1 METKGRWIFRVLGLA
16 VISAL
21 CLTGCVT
28 LRSETTVRKNGSGT
42 FRLSLAINQQ
52 VSDLAGD
59 QEAQAFEGVKA
70 ALEGPPGSEV
80 RPYLDPITGR
90 RGIEFVVPFRNLN
103 ELGPQPNPNS
113 EEPEPYT
120 VSATTEGTVT
130 TLNVQLN
137 APELA
142 VLAARNGSSYPPISE
157 QDRGL
162 MSVAQAIAGVD
173 ISYALALPGQILDWS
188 PQAGATYDPAK
199 NELSWNIRPS
209 SEGYNIMV
217 QWDNAAA
224 PEPIDA
230 PQPAPPTTLNRA
242 RALANLNTYVQ
253 AMSVNDERSIAA
265 LLTPDVVIINPF
277 KDEHPT
283 LFDTQS
289 YKLGYTSVD
298 VGQKVGT
305 AEWSGKWKLDNKV
318 FDLSGADVLTFAPDG
333 KIRSI
338 QVYVDPAQAEA
349 LLKALQ

>member
-1 METKGRWIFRVLGLA
+1 METKGRLIFRVLILA
-16 VISAL
+16 LIAAV

-28 LRSETTVRKNGSGT
+28 LRSETTIHKNGSGT
-42 FRLSLAINQQ
+42 FRLTMAMDQQ
-52 VSDLAGD
+52 VSNLAGD

-90 RGIEFVVPFRNLN
+90 RGVEFVVPFGSLN
-103 ELGPQPNPNS
+103 ELGPQPDSSSDQPQ
-113 EEPEPYT
+113 PYT

-142 VLAARNGSSYPPISE
+142 VLATRNGSGYPPITE

-173 ISYALALPGQILDWS
+173 ISYALALPGRILDWS

-199 NELSWNIRPS
+199 NELSWNIRPNA
-209 SEGYNIMV
+209 EGYNIMV

-230 PQPAPPTTLNRA
+230 PQPAPSTSLNRT
-242 RALANLNTYVQ
+242 RAMANLNKYVQ
-253 AMSVNDERSIAA
+253 AMSINDERSMAA
-265 LLTPDVVIINPF
+265 LLTPDVVIINPL
-277 KDEHPT
+277 KDEYPQ

-289 YKLGYTSVD
+289 YKRGYTSVD
-298 VGQKVGT
+298 LGQKVGT
-305 AEWSGKWKLDNKV
+305 AEWSGKWKVDNKV
-318 FDLSGADVLTFAPDG
+318 FDLSGVDVLTFSPDG

-349 LLKALQ
+349 LVKKVQ